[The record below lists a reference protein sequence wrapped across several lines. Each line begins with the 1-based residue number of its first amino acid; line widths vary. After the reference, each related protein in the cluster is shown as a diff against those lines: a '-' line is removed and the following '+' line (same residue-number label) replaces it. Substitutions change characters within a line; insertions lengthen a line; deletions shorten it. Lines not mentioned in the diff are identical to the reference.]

1 MDMMS
6 FFKMHTLK
14 SKIILM
20 FILIASIVLV
30 LQVGV
35 FKNWISTIFMEQS
48 DAYFRETV
56 HQIGKRVDLQVEKS
70 ENMVQTI
77 TGNQVLKNYL
87 KDLKYDSLNYNVAKY
102 LITREVLRLTNLEMI
117 DNIYIYPVKHEPISC
132 YYSGPT
138 LEMDLDMHNLPDST
152 SPNDKVERM
161 ALKTNPFQLTILLS
175 IHDEE
180 DRLGLLRIDLNET
193 FLSNILDEVKLGKEG
208 EVYIVGNNTVIFAK
222 DRDLIAK
229 PASVINQA
237 DGSTVKHSLYN
248 KNWELIGIVP
258 NTEIVNHI
266 NRFNQIFFLMVILI
280 LLAILVFALATARLI
295 FRPLK
300 MIMKGMESIQQGNLN
315 IILVN
320 NKNDEF
326 GTIIHSF
333 NYMADR
339 VKSLI
344 ETIYHQQVNYRKA
357 EILSLQAKLN
367 PHFLYNT
374 LDMIYWMLILK
385 DEEEIGDSVVALSS
399 ILRYSIS
406 HNNEFVTVREDM
418 DQLENYLKIQKMR
431 FQEKF
436 QYTFELQENVRE
448 LRIPKLIIQPLVEN
462 SFKYAFQDLKRS
474 GSIVIRSYVENDQLF
489 FEVADDGIGMSEDKI
504 RSVFSSLEYQ
514 NKKNGIGIQLIHQR
528 MKYIYGEGYGIATIE
543 SALEEGTKVKVKL
556 RKKAEINAEE
566 LLSE

>member
-1 MDMMS
+1 
-6 FFKMHTLK
+6 
-14 SKIILM
+14 M
-20 FILIASIVLV
+20 FIMIASIVLV

-35 FKNWISTIFMEQS
+35 FQSWISTIFMEQS

-77 TGNQVLKNYL
+77 TGNQVLINYL
-87 KDLKYDSLNYNVAKY
+87 KDLKYNSINYNVAKY

-138 LEMDLDMHNLPDST
+138 LETDLDMYDLPDWTNS
-152 SPNDKVERM
+152 NDKIEKM
-161 ALKTNPFQLTILLS
+161 ALKTKPFQLSILLS

-180 DRLGLLRIDLNET
+180 ERVGLLRIDLNET
-193 FLSNILDEVKLGKEG
+193 FLSKILDEVKLGKEG
-208 EVYIVGNNTVIFAK
+208 EVYIVGESTIIFAK

-229 PASVINQA
+229 PASVINQTA
-237 DGSTVKHSLYN
+237 GSTVKHALYN
-248 KNWELIGIVP
+248 KNWELVGIVP

-266 NRFNQIFFLMVILI
+266 NQFNSIFLLMVIVI
-280 LLAILVFALATARLI
+280 LLAILAFALATARLI

-315 IILVN
+315 IILEN

-326 GTIIHSF
+326 GIIIHSF

-344 ETIYHQQVNYRKA
+344 ETIYHQQVHYRKA

-385 DEEEIGDSVVALSS
+385 DEEEIGESIVALSN

-418 DQLENYLKIQKMR
+418 DQLENYLKIQRMR
-431 FQEKF
+431 FQDKL

-474 GSIVIRSYVENDQLF
+474 GSIVIRSYAEDDQLF
-489 FEVADDGIGMSEDKI
+489 FEVADNGVGMSKDKI
-504 RSVFSSLEYQ
+504 RSIFSSLENQ
-514 NKKNGIGIQLIHQR
+514 NKKGGIGIQLIHQR
-528 MKYIYGEGYGIATIE
+528 IKYIYGEGYGISIE
-543 SALEEGTKVKVKL
+543 SALEEGTKVTVKL

>member
-1 MDMMS
+1 
-6 FFKMHTLK
+6 
-14 SKIILM
+14 M
-20 FILIASIVLV
+20 FILIASIVLI

-35 FKNWISTIFMEQS
+35 FQNWISTIFIEQS

-70 ENMVQTI
+70 EIMVQTI

-138 LEMDLDMHNLPDST
+138 LETDLDMHDLPNST

-161 ALKTNPFQLTILLS
+161 ALKTKPFQLTILLS

-193 FLSNILDEVKLGKEG
+193 FLSKILDEVKLGKEG

-248 KNWELIGIVP
+248 KNWELIGIIP

-280 LLAILVFALATARLI
+280 LLAILAFALATARLI

-326 GTIIHSF
+326 STIIHSF

-385 DEEEIGDSVVALSS
+385 DEEEIGESVVALSS

-406 HNNEFVTVREDM
+406 KNNEFVTVREDM
-418 DQLENYLKIQKMR
+418 DQLENYLKIQRMR

-436 QYTFELQENVRE
+436 QYTFELQENVKE

-489 FEVADDGIGMSEDKI
+489 FEVADNGIGMSEDKI

-514 NKKNGIGIQLIHQR
+514 NKKNGIGIQLVHQR
-528 MKYIYGEGYGIATIE
+528 MKYIYGQGYGIATIE
-543 SALEEGTKVKVKL
+543 SALEEGTKVIVKL

>member
-1 MDMMS
+1 MR
-6 FFKMHTLK
+6 TLK

-20 FILIASIVLV
+20 FILTASIVLV
-30 LQVGV
+30 IQVGV
-35 FKNWISTIFMEQS
+35 FQNWISTIYMEQS

-70 ENMVQTI
+70 DNMMQII

-87 KDLKYDSLNYNVAKY
+87 KDLKYDSINYNVAKY
-102 LITREVLRLTNLEMI
+102 LITREVLRHTNLEMI
-117 DNIYIYPVKHEPISC
+117 DNIYIYPVNHEPISS

-138 LEMDLDMHNLPDST
+138 LDNHLDMNDLPDST

-161 ALKTNPFQLTILLS
+161 ALKTNPFQLTILIS

-180 DRLGLLRIDLNET
+180 ERLGLLRIDLNET
-193 FLSNILDEVKLGKEG
+193 FLSRILDEVKLGNEG

-229 PASVINQA
+229 PVSVINQTA
-237 DGSTVKHSLYN
+237 GSTVKHSLYN

-258 NTEIVNHI
+258 NTEIMNHI
-266 NRFNQIFFLMVILI
+266 NRFNRIFFLMVILI

-315 IILVN
+315 IILEN

-333 NYMADR
+333 NSMADR

-344 ETIYHQQVNYRKA
+344 ETIYHQQVHYRKA

-385 DEEEIGDSVVALSS
+385 DEEEIGESVVALSS

-406 HNNEFVTVREDM
+406 HNNEFVTVREEM
-418 DQLENYLKIQKMR
+418 DQLENYLKIQRMR
-431 FQEKF
+431 FQDKF
-436 QYTFELQENVRE
+436 QFTFEIQENVRE

-474 GSIVIRSYVENDQLF
+474 GSIIIRSYAENDQLF
-489 FEVADDGIGMSEDKI
+489 FEVADNGVGMSEDKI
-504 RSVFSSLEYQ
+504 WSIFSSLENQ
-514 NKKNGIGIQLIHQR
+514 NKKGGIGIQLVHQR
-528 MKYIYGEGYGIATIE
+528 MKYIYGEGYGISNVE
-543 SALEEGTKVKVKL
+543 SVLEKGTKVTVKL

>member
-1 MDMMS
+1 MYMMS

-20 FILIASIVLV
+20 FILIASIVLI

-35 FKNWISTIFMEQS
+35 FQNWISTIFIEQS

-70 ENMVQTI
+70 EIMVQTI

-138 LEMDLDMHNLPDST
+138 LETDLDMHDLPNST

-161 ALKTNPFQLTILLS
+161 ALKTKPFQLTILLS

-193 FLSNILDEVKLGKEG
+193 FLSKILDEVKLGKEG

-248 KNWELIGIVP
+248 KNWELIGIIP

-280 LLAILVFALATARLI
+280 LLAILAFALATARLI

-326 GTIIHSF
+326 STIIHSF

-385 DEEEIGDSVVALSS
+385 DEEEIGESVVALSS

-406 HNNEFVTVREDM
+406 KNNEFVTVREDM
-418 DQLENYLKIQKMR
+418 DQLENYLKIQRMR

-436 QYTFELQENVRE
+436 QYTFELQENVKE

-489 FEVADDGIGMSEDKI
+489 FEVADNGIGMSEDKI

-514 NKKNGIGIQLIHQR
+514 NKKNGIGIQLVHQR
-528 MKYIYGEGYGIATIE
+528 MKYIYGQGYGIATIE
-543 SALEEGTKVKVKL
+543 SALEEGTKVIVKL

>member
-1 MDMMS
+1 
-6 FFKMHTLK
+6 MHTLK

-20 FILIASIVLV
+20 FIMIASIVLV

-35 FKNWISTIFMEQS
+35 FQSWISTIFMEQS

-77 TGNQVLKNYL
+77 TGNQVLINYL
-87 KDLKYDSLNYNVAKY
+87 KDLKYNSINYNVAKY

-138 LEMDLDMHNLPDST
+138 LETDLDMYDLPDWTNS
-152 SPNDKVERM
+152 NDKIEKM
-161 ALKTNPFQLTILLS
+161 ALKTKPFQLSILLS

-180 DRLGLLRIDLNET
+180 ERVGLLRIDLNET
-193 FLSNILDEVKLGKEG
+193 FLSKILDEVKLGKEG
-208 EVYIVGNNTVIFAK
+208 EVYIVGESTIIFAK

-229 PASVINQA
+229 PASVINQTA
-237 DGSTVKHSLYN
+237 GSTVKHALYN
-248 KNWELIGIVP
+248 KNWELVGIVP

-266 NRFNQIFFLMVILI
+266 NQFNSIFLLMVIVI
-280 LLAILVFALATARLI
+280 LLAILAFALATARLI

-315 IILVN
+315 IILEN

-326 GTIIHSF
+326 GIIIHSF

-344 ETIYHQQVNYRKA
+344 ETIYHQQVHYRKA

-385 DEEEIGDSVVALSS
+385 DEEEIGESIVALSN

-418 DQLENYLKIQKMR
+418 DQLENYLKIQRMR
-431 FQEKF
+431 FQDKL

-474 GSIVIRSYVENDQLF
+474 GSIVIRSYAEDDQLF
-489 FEVADDGIGMSEDKI
+489 FEVADNGVGMSKDKI
-504 RSVFSSLEYQ
+504 RSIFSSLENQ
-514 NKKNGIGIQLIHQR
+514 NKKGGI
-528 MKYIYGEGYGIATIE
+528 
-543 SALEEGTKVKVKL
+543 
-556 RKKAEINAEE
+556 
-566 LLSE
+566 